1 MKEHFQDFGVR
12 KWAGDD
18 LIELQ
23 AEPLAALQGLVAPY
37 APCILQGC
45 EMTPET
51 DGAGV
56 TRYKVSAGLA
66 ALKGEDASGNAC
78 VKIVRVAEETKLAET
93 VYLYLACESKSRTYA
108 DGKNKVI
115 TYEYKGKFS
124 NQPVE
129 GALKISKDDGGPR
142 LVDKLGITQKLNAV
156 DGNARDVVVTFA
168 ESSSE
173 GNRPELKSGS
183 RLGLLLQQIRQ
194 WFDELKDLK
203 ALAFKDNVAEI
214 DLEAALSGKVNA
226 KLDWEGGEAKDVV
239 VGFTEAIT
247 RSELTTG
254 SKLGVLFGL
263 VKKWCS
269 DLRALAFKDK
279 VALADLDADVKEE
292 LKGKVSKEDGKGLSQ
307 ANFTTEEKLKLDGIA
322 NGANK
327 YVHPTGNGN
336 NHIPSGG
343 EGGDFLRW
351 STDGTAK
358 WEAGDYASRTD
369 SRLTDSRPPKGT
381 AGGDLTGDYPN
392 PSIKSSVI
400 LKGTPTAPTPDV
412 SDNST
417 RIATTSHVHSYAS
430 PLVHRHAEL
439 TGIPDTRNVVETPDS
454 YNGGFHV
461 KGAKNRSVYGV
472 NSWYSRDYVQVL
484 GCRGGYGFSDGAAHE
499 FALTDNG
506 SIQHRYER
514 SNGVWST
521 WEPLAHVADIAWGT
535 LKNKPS
541 VFTPASHS
549 HSEYSPKGHGH
560 PEASTSGAGFL
571 SAKDKKKLDG
581 IGDDGIQIITD
592 KGRLRLIWKN
602 NFVPGGAD
610 YYIDLTGSKL

>member
-51 DGAGV
+51 GGAGV

-66 ALKGEDASGNAC
+66 ALKDVDAAGNAC

-129 GALKISKDDGGPR
+129 GALTISKDDGGPR
-142 LVDKLGITQKLNAV
+142 LVDTLGITRKLNIV
-156 DGNARDVVVTFA
+156 GGNARDV
-168 ESSSE
+168 
-173 GNRPELKSGS
+173 L
-183 RLGLLLQQIRQ
+183 
-194 WFDELKDLK
+194 
-203 ALAFKDNVAEI
+203 
-214 DLEAALSGKVNA
+214 
-226 KLDWEGGEAKDVV
+226 
-239 VGFTEAIT
+239 VGFTEADT

-279 VALADLDADVKEE
+279 VAESDLEAA
-292 LKGKVSKEDGKGLSQ
+292 LSGKVNAKLDWEGGEAKDVVVTFTEDVGKDAPEDLQSGLTLGLLISGIKKCLGMKVEKKDGYGLSK
-307 ANFTTEEKLKLDGIA
+307 NDFSDKWMEKLNGIA
-322 NGANK
+322 NDANK